1 MCLNVK
7 LRKNGDNIK
16 FKYIYGNK
24 MIKLCIKLIIYQVE
38 IKNISFEYIFVVV
51 ERLRI

>member
-7 LRKNGDNIK
+7 LRKNGDNTK

-24 MIKLCIKLIIYQVE
+24 MTKLCTKLITYQAE
-38 IKNISFEYIFVVV
+38 IKNISFEHIPAVV
-51 ERLRI
+51 ERLRT